1 LFTVYGYPYKG
12 KVYSISPNMI
22 EIARNVPSLEKIIV
36 VLYVNENMA
45 WSELPKAILFEEA
58 LKEAKGN
65 FKFEQISFD
74 NPV

>member
-1 LFTVYGYPYKG
+1 
-12 KVYSISPNMI
+12 MI